1 MSCPLITWK
10 KVSGPISLK
19 DKAYA
24 ALKEAILSLKLKP
37 GVPLVETQVAQ
48 ELGMSKTP
56 VRAAL
61 QELEREG
68 FVTRIL
74 FKGTYVTKV
83 TVKDVVE
90 IFLIRAVLKGL
101 AARLATPL
109 FSSQELDQI
118 EHNLTAAEAALT
130 KGDLALCSK
139 LGKSLHDALIS
150 KADSQRLVLI
160 IRNLDENVQ
169 RFRAISDQIS
179 GRLKKSVK
187 EHRRAPGF
195 VVSDSSP
202 PGFVASDSSPPGL
215 VVSDSSPPGLV
226 VSDSSPSWMRCA
238 SEMQP
243 QQNKPYATTCTAYC
257 KTFPHPQ
264 NHRRPCPKS
273 KEPPSVVPQ

>member
-1 MSCPLITWK
+1 MSTYNLE

-74 FKGTYVTKV
+74 FKGTYVTEV

-90 IFLIRAVLKGL
+90 IFLIRAVLEGL

-179 GRLKKSVK
+179 GRLNKSVK
-187 EHRRAPGF
+187 EHRRVLDALRQRDAAAAEHAMRDHLHS
-195 VVSDSSP
+195 VLQDLSSSAEP
-202 PGFVASDSSPPGL
+202 
-215 VVSDSSPPGLV
+215 
-226 VSDSSPSWMRCA
+226 SPSL
-238 SEMQP
+238 SE
-243 QQNKPYATTCTAYC
+243 K
-257 KTFPHPQ
+257 
-264 NHRRPCPKS
+264 
-273 KEPPSVVPQ
+273 